1 MHRRPQHNVPAGQP
15 NQLGNPQ
22 TGLDRHQDKG
32 SITTPYPGGSIRNRE
47 QGIDLFPAEELDR
60 PSNVALIGHREDP
73 LTMQGLRGLL
83 QSHVPEKR
91 VDGSQPNIPRARAV
105 FAGAFQVI
113 EEETNEGSIEV
124 FEAEMGG
131 AFVEPLLGELQQEAE
146 AVPISRHGMGARLPL
161 TKQTIGEERLQERR
175 KAGGHHGC
183 TSR

>member
-1 MHRRPQHNVPAGQP
+1 
-15 NQLGNPQ
+15 
-22 TGLDRHQDKG
+22 
-32 SITTPYPGGSIRNRE
+32 
-47 QGIDLFPAEELDR
+47 
-60 PSNVALIGHREDP
+60 
-73 LTMQGLRGLL
+73 MQGLRGLL

-105 FAGAFQVI
+105 FASTFQVI

-146 AVPISRHGMGARLPL
+146 AVPISGHGMGARLPL